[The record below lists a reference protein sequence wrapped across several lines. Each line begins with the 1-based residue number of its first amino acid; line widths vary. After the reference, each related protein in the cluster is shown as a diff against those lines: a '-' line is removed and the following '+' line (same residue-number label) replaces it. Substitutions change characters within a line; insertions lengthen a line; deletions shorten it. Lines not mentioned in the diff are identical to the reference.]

1 MVKEKLLPKAC
12 SCVRNFNMECHKYTL
27 FLEVAVPSSQLKSF
41 EEEVDKS
48 LQYAMLN
55 LKNKKCEVKWTL
67 QRSPTRPPF
76 SSYKK
81 QLDFYNRNS
90 QGWVNS
96 DE

>member
-1 MVKEKLLPKAC
+1 MK
-12 SCVRNFNMECHKYTL
+12 SHQYTL

-55 LKNKKCEVKWTL
+55 LKNKNCEVKWTL
-67 QRSPTRPPF
+67 QRSPKRPPF

-81 QLDFYNRNS
+81 QLDRYNRNS
-90 QGWVNS
+90 HGWVSS